1 MRYQALTQEETRD
14 IPASLFQRCFLGMS
28 GCLILKQDAKDMQR
42 RDGRSEKKRH
52 PCEANIYPCPF
63 ASTIRFI
70 PPYGKA
76 ICERQPT
83 KRVA

>member
-1 MRYQALTQEETRD
+1 MRYQALTQEETLD
-14 IPASLFQRCFLGMS
+14 VPASLFQRCFLGMS

-52 PCEANIYPCPF
+52 PCEANIYSCPF